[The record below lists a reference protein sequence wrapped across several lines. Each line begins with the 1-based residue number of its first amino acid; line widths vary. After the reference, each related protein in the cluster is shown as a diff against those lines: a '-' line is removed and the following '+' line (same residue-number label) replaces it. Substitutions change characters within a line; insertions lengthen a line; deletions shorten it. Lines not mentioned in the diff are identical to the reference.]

1 MHWTRVLAVSVCVC
15 VAPVAFADDDITMF
29 VEPVATPASVIE
41 AVENAR
47 LDQGVREG
55 REAIDW
61 EAITNVGKQVWKV
74 IQDNA
79 PVANIQHDYATALP
93 RGITSAGELDD
104 FSDLTFKSW
113 RLHGKNAFGTTVY
126 DLTYTLV
133 HQYGGSYQGKGK
145 YLATVSVLPSN
156 VEVLWGYTVNMK
168 VATISTVNVGTATDP
183 VGSAALEMSFN
194 VKTVLKNTTT
204 TTLFQFRGD
213 RAEVVSTSL

>member
-1 MHWTRVLAVSVCVC
+1 MHWTRVLAVSVCAC
-15 VAPVAFADDDITMF
+15 VAPMAFADDDITMF
-29 VEPVATPASVIE
+29 VERVATPASVIE
-41 AVENAR
+41 AVESAR
-47 LDQGVREG
+47 LEQGLRAG

-79 PVANIQHDYATALP
+79 PVADIQYDYATALP
-93 RGITSAGELDD
+93 RGIASAGELDG
-104 FSDLTFKSW
+104 FSDLTFESW
-113 RLHGKNAFGTTVY
+113 RLHGKNVFGGTVY
-126 DLTYTLV
+126 DVTYTLV

-168 VATISTVNVGTATDP
+168 VATISTLNVGTVEDP
-183 VGSAALEMSFN
+183 VGSAALEMTFN
-194 VKTVLKNTTT
+194 VKTVMKNSTT